1 MIATVIFGAMALF
14 AIVTARA
21 GRRRGNGIARHPYND
36 IYNDAP
42 AARTPLPR
50 D

>member
-1 MIATVIFGAMALF
+1 MIAIRILSAMALF
-14 AIVTARA
+14 AIGTARA

-36 IYNDAP
+36 LYSDAT